1 MTDSARTIL
10 YIEDNVDNRI
20 LVRRILRAEG
30 YDVLE
35 AGDARETL
43 QVVTNRRPDLI
54 LVDIN
59 MPEVDNYT
67 LTSRLN
73 SDPNLSTVPVIAIT
87 ANIMRGDRERTL
99 AAGCDG
105 YIQKPIDV
113 DYLPR
118 QIARFLYREDW
129 ERDEEALAPERDGSL
144 LQARRSF
151 ITLLVSRSG
160 SSMRKSFALC
170 EAFGLTPFPLS
181 AGKLPPTQ
189 PSVAERPSAP
199 CTALR
204 AAQCKCRYGRL
215 RTGRISR
222 RRGAF
227 GPPPPSKPHPS
238 PG

>member
-20 LVRRILRAEG
+20 LVRRILQAEG

-43 QVVTNRRPDLI
+43 QVVQNRRPDLI

-59 MPEVDNYT
+59 MPEVDGYT
-67 LTSRLN
+67 LTSRLK

-87 ANIMRGDRERTL
+87 ANVMRGDRERTL

-118 QIARFLYREDW
+118 QIARFLLRED
-129 ERDEEALAPERDGSL
+129 
-144 LQARRSF
+144 
-151 ITLLVSRSG
+151 
-160 SSMRKSFALC
+160 
-170 EAFGLTPFPLS
+170 
-181 AGKLPPTQ
+181 
-189 PSVAERPSAP
+189 
-199 CTALR
+199 
-204 AAQCKCRYGRL
+204 
-215 RTGRISR
+215 
-222 RRGAF
+222 
-227 GPPPPSKPHPS
+227 
-238 PG
+238 